1 MPSGH
6 SDGLPDLFLDRSLGR
21 VQVPTLLR
29 AAGLRVRTL
38 AEEYGMPADENV
50 TDVDWLA
57 HAGRNGWP
65 VLMKDDRI
73 RYRPAEKA
81 AVITFK
87 VQGFCLTS
95 GNL

>member
-6 SDGLPDLFLDRSLGR
+6 PEGLPDLFLDRSLGR

-38 AEEYGMPADENV
+38 AEEYGMPADESV

-57 HAGRNGWP
+57 HAGRNGGFDFSVYLVGQQSADP
-65 VLMKDDRI
+65 LAG
-73 RYRPAEKA
+73 PALIA
-81 AVITFK
+81 
-87 VQGFCLTS
+87 L
-95 GNL
+95 